1 MVTKVRQYQRQV
13 EAQRAQ
19 LDFSTK
25 RCSQLEEENK
35 RLRESLEVQ
44 GKMDEDPLV
53 RQQLEALLAEKARLA
68 RENAQL
74 QRENEHLFELLAYST
89 QGNRSPS
96 ASNGV
101 GGFEVEGEAAR
112 GFQLDEEEGE
122 TTARGEAGCLPEDG
136 EISSRDAGDR
146 ASGYLGSEIEP
157 SSSGGGG
164 GGGFNRS
171 ADVSQKR
178 QATDLSGAAAVRAST
193 DEEPQAG
200 GSSMLKVGTESSE
213 HAHESGNS

>member
-96 ASNGV
+96 ASAGV
-101 GGFEVEGEAAR
+101 GGFEVEGEAAG
-112 GFQLDEEEGE
+112 GFQEEEE
-122 TTARGEAGCLPEDG
+122 TTARGEAGAPGCLLEDG
-136 EISSRDAGDR
+136 ETSSRGAGDR
-146 ASGYLGSEIEP
+146 ASGNLGSEIE
-157 SSSGGGG
+157 SSSSAGSGEVGVS
-164 GGGFNRS
+164 RS
-171 ADVSQKR
+171 ADLSQKR
-178 QATDLSGAAAVRAST
+178 QATEFSGAAAVRAGESST
-193 DEEPQAG
+193 LKLETEP
-200 GSSMLKVGTESSE
+200 SE
-213 HAHESGNS
+213 HAHESGHS